1 MSFTYYEAWKRI
13 KASYIIVDETSVT
26 WCATNIQAHKTYL
39 WKMKNAKKGCVESGH
54 SYGLSPSVMVSSSG
68 YNKCK
73 GLRLIRMH
81 ELWEMSGKWKTTL
94 GLVNTC
100 DDM

>member
-1 MSFTYYEAWKRI
+1 
-13 KASYIIVDETSVT
+13 
-26 WCATNIQAHKTYL
+26 
-39 WKMKNAKKGCVESGH
+39 MKNEKWKKGHVESGH
-54 SYGLSPSVMVSSSG
+54 SYGLSPSVMVSNSG

-73 GLRLIRMH
+73 GLRLMRMH
-81 ELWEMSGKWKTTL
+81 ELWEMSGKWKTAL